1 METTQNQKQ
10 LVLDYMKSYGSIE
23 PMQALRDL
31 GVYRL
36 ASRISDLRKDG
47 HNIRKEM
54 QSQISRIT
62 GRTVSYA
69 KYSLA

>member
-1 METTQNQKQ
+1 MEATQNQKE
-10 LVLDYMKSYGSIE
+10 LVLAYMREYGSIE

>member
-1 METTQNQKQ
+1 METKNQNQ
-10 LVLDYMKSYGSIE
+10 LVLDYMRDYGSIE

-36 ASRISDLRKDG
+36 ASRISDLRKEG

>member
-36 ASRISDLRKDG
+36 ASRISDLRKEG
-47 HNIRKEM
+47 HNIQKEM
-54 QSQISRIT
+54 QSQVSRIT

-69 KYSLA
+69 KYSLV

>member
-54 QSQISRIT
+54 QSQVSRIT

-69 KYSLA
+69 KYSLS

>member
-47 HNIRKEM
+47 HNIHKEM